1 MKKLFILVLLIN
13 CFPLLNANNAPKSNP
28 ARYYD
33 VVSKIKGTIID
44 GTDDKTPVEFATIAL
59 YNKATNKVIDGAT
72 TDSKGDFTIN
82 NVANGNYK
90 IVISFVGFID
100 KTIENV
106 TIDKGKD
113 LNLGTIKLIS
123 SNKTLDEVTVTS
135 QKSLIEEKVDRTIY
149 NAEKDISSKG
159 GDAADVLRKVPLLSV
174 DLEGN
179 VAIRGS
185 TNIKVLINNKPS
197 TIMASSVADAL
208 KQIPA
213 DMIKTVE
220 VITSPSAKYDAEGAT
235 GIINIITK
243 KNDLQG
249 YFLNVDLGTGNRSS
263 MLGLQGSL
271 RQGKFGATLG
281 GHGRAMYNKAATE
294 MTQSTLING
303 ITTSTI
309 QNSDAKDNPIHGR
322 YNLGLDY
329 DIDKNQ
335 SLSGGIR
342 YGIRNFSQT
351 QNQTTLQSFNNIA
364 ALPRNEYINSK
375 ELSNSVDLNVDY
387 IHIYKPQQELSI
399 STQYSRNDLT
409 NNFFRNNLDATKTTT
424 LNSFKNINDNLN
436 QESTLQ
442 LDYQTPLSTNQILE
456 FGGKGIFRQVNSNY
470 DYLMAPTANA
480 DYVADPNRAKG
491 LLNYKQTIGSAY
503 TAYTFST
510 KKKYNFKAGV
520 RYEYTDINAVDEKGK
535 NFDIKP
541 YGILVPS
548 INVSK
553 SLKEGTTVKFG
564 FSRRIQRPGLQ
575 QLNPN
580 FSTLNTQSISVG
592 NPNLSPEF
600 TNNVE
605 LGLSTRFKQTFVNI
619 SLFGNQ
625 TDNAISQVRSIYN
638 DSTGAIITKYENI
651 GKQKNLGLNFFGNIY
666 LTPKWT
672 LNGGLDL
679 TYSQLEGSIT
689 DAKGLSTTAKNDGFS
704 GGGRM
709 MTNLTLNKGWAIQGF
724 GGMWGP
730 KVQLQGRQSGFPM
743 YSVGVKKDFN
753 NKKGSIGLAGENFFN
768 NGGFKSDIKSD
779 ILNQTRAT
787 TLYNRGVRVNLSY
800 KFGKMGFEQKKKTRS
815 VKNDDLKDG
824 GDGGGGG
831 DNGGGAAPQGQGGQS
846 KPNGQGGMPQG
857 QGGQGKPNGQGG
869 MPQGQGGQGAGAPQQ
884 GGMPNGG
891 KMPQKPAKEGEK
903 PQEKKEGDKNAPQK
917 PAPIKQ
923 D

>member
-1 MKKLFILVLLIN
+1 MKKFFILFFLIN
-13 CFPLLNANNAPKSNP
+13 CVQLMTANNPNNPIKSNLTGH
-28 ARYYD
+28 YD
-33 VVSKIKGTIID
+33 VVQKIKGTIID
-44 GTDDKTPVEFATIAL
+44 GNDGKTPVEFATIAL

-72 TDSKGDFTIN
+72 TDVKGDFVIS
-82 NVANGNYK
+82 NVASGNYK

-113 LNLGTIKLIS
+113 LDLGTIKLIS

-159 GDAADVLRKVPLLSV
+159 GDASDVLRKVPLLSV

-179 VAIRGS
+179 VSIRGS

-249 YFLNVDLGTGNRSS
+249 YFLNVDLGAGNRSS
-263 MLGLQGSL
+263 MLGLQGSV

-294 MTQSTLING
+294 LTQSTTING

-375 ELSNSVDLNVDY
+375 DLSNSIDVNVDY

-424 LNSFKNINDNLN
+424 LNSFKNINANLN
-436 QESTLQ
+436 QESTIQ
-442 LDYQTPLSTNQILE
+442 IDYQTPLSTNQILE

-470 DYLMAPTANA
+470 DYLTSPTANA
-480 DYVADPNRAKG
+480 DYVADPSRAKG
-491 LLNYKQTIGSAY
+491 LLDYTQKIGSAY
-503 TAYTFST
+503 TSYTFST

-520 RYEYTDINAVDEKGK
+520 RYEYTDINAVDEKDK
-535 NFDIKP
+535 NFNIKP

-553 SLKEGTTVKFG
+553 SLKEGTTMKLG

-580 FSTLNTQSISVG
+580 FSTLNTQNISVG

-625 TDNAISQVRSIYN
+625 TDNAIAQVRSIYN
-638 DSTGAIITKYENI
+638 DSTGAIITKFENI

-672 LNGGLDL
+672 LNGGLDVS
-679 TYSQLEGSIT
+679 YSQLEGQVT
-689 DAKGLSTTAKNDGFS
+689 DAKGLSVQATNSGFS

-724 GGMWGP
+724 GGMFGP
-730 KVQLQGRQSGFPM
+730 KVQLQGRQTGFPM

-768 NGGFKSDIKSD
+768 NGGFKSEIKSD

-787 TLYNRGVRVNLSY
+787 TLYNRGVRLNISY

-831 DNGGGAAPQGQGGQS
+831 DNGGGGAAPQGQGGQG
-846 KPNGQGGMPQG
+846 KPGGQGGMPQG
-857 QGGQGKPNGQGG
+857 QGGQGKPNGTG
-869 MPQGQGGQGAGAPQQ
+869 GAPTQEMKT
-884 GGMPNGG
+884 G
-891 KMPQKPAKEGEK
+891 K
-903 PQEKKEGDKNAPQK
+903 PQQKEAPKKEGTPQEAPK
-917 PAPIKQ
+917 KQ